1 MISDIVNYSARL
13 EGLTKQYQ
21 TAMLISKDTVD
32 RMPDPERFDLRFLGQ
47 TQVAGDEEVLAIYEV
62 LDCLPEEE
70 KTKRE
75 RNSIRLRQA
84 ISCFQIGKRT
94 EAMAMLKDIAHGAE
108 GDHVTDLLY
117 DYLRQM
123 PENAKDHVFRFVRK

>member
-1 MISDIVNYSARL
+1 
-13 EGLTKQYQ
+13 
-21 TAMLISKDTVD
+21 MLISKDTVD
-32 RMPDPERFDLRFLGQ
+32 RMPDPEKFDLRFLGQ

-75 RNSIRLRQA
+75 RNNIRLRQA
-84 ISCFQIGKRT
+84 ISYFQVGKRT
-94 EAMAMLKDIAHGAE
+94 EAMAVLKDIAHGAE

-117 DYLRQM
+117 DYLHQM